1 MLVDSEMACSR
12 NDVTIAGAQHAA
24 YAEIL
29 TPEAIEFVA
38 ALARR
43 FQPSLEQLL
52 AKRVRVQAAYDS
64 GEQKL
69 DFNPHTQHIREKEWK
84 VRHVSCHHAYHPHT
98 SSSSAAIFVRSDIQ
112 LHQVAPADFMFIF
125 L

>member
-1 MLVDSEMACSR
+1 MAAKDRDITLC
-12 NDVTIAGAQHAA
+12 GASDPT

-29 TPEAIEFVA
+29 TPEAINFVA

-43 FQPSLEQLL
+43 FRPSLEQLL

-69 DFNPHTQHIREKEWK
+69 DFNPQTQDIRDRDWQVRTFWSYCKENAQIKQQWATACL
-84 VRHVSCHHAYHPHT
+84 S
-98 SSSSAAIFVRSDIQ
+98 
-112 LHQVAPADFMFIF
+112 
-125 L
+125 